1 MVTKSTKIYTK
12 STKLVVGLTV
22 FTLSSLNFSKDL
34 SNLDRRPTLAEA
46 TYQPV
51 DDPTKVLADYA
62 ALQKSSDIK
71 LHECILV
78 VYREKDSLQTGLL
91 HCDHFEEVY
100 KRDLVSMDIHL
111 VMT

>member
-51 DDPTKVLADYA
+51 DDPTKVLAGYA
-62 ALQKSSDIK
+62 ALQKSNDTK
-71 LHECILV
+71 LLV
-78 VYREKDSLQTGLL
+78 CTSVVCREKDSWQTGSPR
-91 HCDHFEEVY
+91 HDHFEEVY
-100 KRDLVSMDIHL
+100 RPDLVSM
-111 VMT
+111 

>member
-62 ALQKSSDIK
+62 ALQKSNDI
-71 LHECILV
+71 ILPEYILEV
-78 VYREKDSLQTGLL
+78 RLEKDLLQTGLL
-91 HCDHFEEVY
+91 HCDHYGEVY
-100 KRDLVSMDIHL
+100 R
-111 VMT
+111 